1 MPANL
6 SPDVKLKADF
16 PAAAIEARLQKE
28 LIKTVKTQAD
38 LDGRALPGNSAAML
52 TAPCTLDSLVVV
64 EVLCVLDEL
73 LGFEVPEDVVRAGGY
88 ETIAEAI
95 GDVMPRIANKWRKRN
110 GGGA

>member
-1 MPANL
+1 MATHV
-6 SPDVKLKADF
+6 SPDVKLKAEF
-16 PAAAIEARLQKE
+16 PGAAIEARLQEE

-38 LDGRALPGNSAAML
+38 LEGRTFPGDSAAML
-52 TAPCTLDSLVVV
+52 TAPSMLDSLVVV

-95 GDVMPRIANKWRKRN
+95 GDVMPRIANRWRKRN

>member
-1 MPANL
+1 
-6 SPDVKLKADF
+6 VKSLRSTF
-16 PAAAIEARLQKE
+16 
-28 LIKTVKTQAD
+28 
-38 LDGRALPGNSAAML
+38 GNQ
-52 TAPCTLDSLVVV
+52 LVVGDEPQDAVV

-95 GDVMPRIANKWRKRN
+95 GDVMPRIASRWRKRN